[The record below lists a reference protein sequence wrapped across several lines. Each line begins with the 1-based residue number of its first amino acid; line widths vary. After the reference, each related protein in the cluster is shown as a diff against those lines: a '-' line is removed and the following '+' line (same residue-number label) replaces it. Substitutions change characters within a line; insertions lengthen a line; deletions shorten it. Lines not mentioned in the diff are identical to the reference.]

1 MIILI
6 WSHNTGIADDRI
18 VIIWSHKS
26 KFFPCSFVCLTTL
39 SWQIVWQW
47 WSGCTIFCSSLAST
61 FVTDNL
67 IVMIWPHQTHLVTC
81 PCFCLI
87 VFEKITI
94 VVIRSRQLK
103 WVSCSNVWHTI
114 LFLQIQESDDFWSH
128 QTQLVT
134 CSYLCPKYYCET
146 TIIVIIWSHAPNVL
160 TQHDGV
166 VMAIWSHQ
174 SQLVYYF

>member
-26 KFFPCSFVCLTTL
+26 KFVPCSFVCLTTL

-67 IVMIWPHQTHLVTC
+67 IVMIWPHQTRLVTC

-87 VFEKITI
+87 VLEKITI
-94 VVIRSRQLK
+94 VVIWSRQLK

-114 LFLQIQESDDFWSH
+114 LVLQIQESDIKLSWS
-128 QTQLVT
+128 LVLMFAPNT
-134 CSYLCPKYYCET
+134 VVKDN
-146 TIIVIIWSHAPNVL
+146 IIVIIS
-160 TQHDGV
+160 
-166 VMAIWSHQ
+166 SHQ
-174 SQLVYYF
+174 PE

>member
-26 KFFPCSFVCLTTL
+26 KFVPCSFVCLTTL

-67 IVMIWPHQTHLVTC
+67 IVMIWPHQTRLVTC
-81 PCFCLI
+81 PCSCLI
-87 VFEKITI
+87 VLEKITI
-94 VVIRSRQLK
+94 VVIWSRQLK
-103 WVSCSNVWHTI
+103 WVHLLQCLAYHTGFTDTRKWWFLVI
-114 LFLQIQESDDFWSH
+114 PNSAGHLFLCLPQILLWKI
-128 QTQLVT
+128 T
-134 CSYLCPKYYCET
+134 
-146 TIIVIIWSHAPNVL
+146 
-160 TQHDGV
+160 
-166 VMAIWSHQ
+166 
-174 SQLVYYF
+174 

>member
-26 KFFPCSFVCLTTL
+26 KFVPCSFVCLTTL

-87 VFEKITI
+87 VLEKITI
-94 VVIRSRQLK
+94 VVIRSSQLK

-114 LFLQIQESDDFWSH
+114 LVLQIQESDIKLSWS
-128 QTQLVT
+128 LVLMFAPNT
-134 CSYLCPKYYCET
+134 VAKDN
-146 TIIVIIWSHAPNVL
+146 IIVIIS
-160 TQHDGV
+160 
-166 VMAIWSHQ
+166 SHQ
-174 SQLVYYF
+174 PE